1 MGNSIFSYIQQLEV
15 LVFFS
20 GYPLVF
26 YLVRFL
32 ARNTSLKNFR
42 GGGFV
47 SILPFAYAL
56 TGTLYFCFQLT
67 NLYPDYT
74 IENVRLRIQQPYLIL
89 WALLSLLFWIPAIP
103 KKQILSVLH
112 SLVFFFIIM
121 KDLFFQLTGYSS
133 DRNILR
139 NDMKIYTMSVFLNLA
154 AVVLVAVISFSP
166 FFRKKWP
173 MT

>member
-26 YLVRFL
+26 VVVRFL
-32 ARNTSLKNFR
+32 AHNTSLKNFR
-42 GGGFV
+42 RGAFV

-56 TGTLYFCFQLT
+56 IGTLYVCYLLM

-74 IENVRLRIQQPYLIL
+74 IENVRHRIQQPYLIT
-89 WALLSLLFWIPAIP
+89 WALLSLLFWIPGIS

-112 SLVFFFIIM
+112 SLIFFFIIVR
-121 KDLFFQLTGYSS
+121 DLFFQLAGYTS

-154 AVVLVAVISFSP
+154 AVVLVAVISFSA
-166 FFRKKWP
+166 FFRKKYP
-173 MT
+173 ET